1 MSYPLTILTPEG
13 PVFDGEVDAL
23 TVVAYEGSL
32 GVLTGHAA
40 MLSAVREG
48 VGKVTLAGQEKWYV
62 LGEGTLEVRPPRA
75 ILLLDYANAVA
86 SEAEAKALLA
96 KDAE

>member
-13 PVFDGEVDAL
+13 PVFNGDVEAL
-23 TVVAYEGSL
+23 SLTAYEGSL

-48 VGKVTLAGQEKWYV
+48 VCKLTISGQEKWFV

-75 ILLLDYANAVA
+75 ILLLDYAVTAK
-86 SEAEAKALLA
+86 SEADAKAIGQTA
-96 KDAE
+96 